1 MVVGLFGYR
10 FLLGESECNLNFW
23 GFYDVTV
30 SAYGLIFFFYCFLAV
45 ESECNLSFMGFSD
58 VTVNGYVLLSC

>member
-30 SAYGLIFFFYCFLAV
+30 SAYGLIFFIVFWRWK
-45 ESECNLSFMGFSD
+45 
-58 VTVNGYVLLSC
+58 VNVI